1 MHSFFITRIDYCSAL
16 YIGLP
21 AGRIRCL
28 ERVLRSAARLVGHF
42 RKFDHVSS
50 YMHDVLHW
58 LPLPQRIAY
67 RVLALVWRCLLGLAP
82 AYLRELCR
90 STQDVQGRRSLRS
103 SVQANFLSPMH
114 ELLSG
119 SDALSLLLA
128 LRPGMGSLYTCV
140 CCPRSLLTHSIA
152 ISKLHS
158 SAEGGSGALL
168 SSYLEGALYKSL

>member
-1 MHSFFITRIDYCSAL
+1 MST
-16 YIGLP
+16 GNNV
-21 AGRIRCL
+21 RCL
-28 ERVLRSAARLVGHF
+28 ERVLLSAARLVGHF

-103 SVQANFLSPMH
+103 SVQG
-114 ELLSG
+114 ELLVPYARTSIWERHTFSVAG
-119 SDALSLLLA
+119 PSTWNGLPLHLCLL
-128 LRPGMGSLYTCV
+128 PKV
-140 CCPRSLLTHSIA
+140 LTHSIA
-152 ISKLHS
+152 ISVKLYFRVLNS
-158 SAEGGSGALL
+158 QRPPNIVF
-168 SSYLEGALYKSL
+168 